1 MGIVFASESAM
12 KKKLFLT
19 FLFSLFLSLS
29 FGQTLTPDEFI
40 FHRVKKN
47 ETLYG
52 LAKEYGVT
60 EAQLLEYN
68 PLLEK
73 IGLKRRMTV
82 RIPVYGRKIS
92 KTKETKAEKTVA
104 FQYHTV
110 APKETKWR
118 LAYRYGTTI
127 QVLDSLNPQLKD
139 GLKIGQE
146 IRIPIAEEENEI
158 PEFDSA
164 FNYYKVLPKEGYY
177 RIEKKLGVTQT
188 VLDSLNPILLVD
200 GLKAG
205 MILKVPGMASG
216 NLKVESD
223 LLVERPNL
231 QDSLIVKDAI
241 KLSLLLPFN
250 LKTINLDSVA
260 DTAALLKGRNLSTIA
275 LDFYSGVLSALEAAK
290 RQGITVELDVFDT
303 ANNTQTLQKIIQEE
317 KLETSDA
324 IIGPLIPSNFDFV
337 SQQAR
342 LQNTPKIA
350 PLSSMPVVLRKNVF
364 QTITPEKFYR
374 EKMYHYLDQVL
385 DSTQN
390 VLIIADAANSA
401 TERALK
407 QRFPWSQTMR
417 PQSGNYVLPETVD
430 SLLLDSRPNKVILE
444 SNSFALITSVISQMN
459 AQNSEDRNVQ
469 LFTTY
474 KGNIYENDNLSLK
487 IMGGIQFTYPA
498 GSYPLQW
505 IEEHPFVVNYKQR
518 FGKLPSKEAIRA
530 YDVTRDLIQRLTVK
544 ESLSAAVAIGET
556 EQVENRFHYVPESNG
571 SFVNKG
577 LYLLQHQSY
586 EIIEIKEWGDSTLSS
601 Y

>member
-1 MGIVFASESAM
+1 MGIVFASYTAM

-290 RQGITVELDVFDT
+290 QQGITVELDVFDT

-430 SLLLDSRPNKVILE
+430 SLLLDSKPNKVILE

>member
-12 KKKLFLT
+12 KKKIFLT

-290 RQGITVELDVFDT
+290 QQGITVELDVFDT

-430 SLLLDSRPNKVILE
+430 SLLLDSKPNKVILE

>member
-290 RQGITVELDVFDT
+290 QQGITVELDVFDT

-430 SLLLDSRPNKVILE
+430 SLLLDSKPNKVILE

>member
-290 RQGITVELDVFDT
+290 QQGITVELDVFDT

-430 SLLLDSRPNKVILE
+430 SLLLDSKPNKVILE

-498 GSYPLQW
+498 GSYSLQW

>member
-290 RQGITVELDVFDT
+290 QQGITVELDVFDT

-390 VLIIADAANSA
+390 VLIIADAANSD

-430 SLLLDSRPNKVILE
+430 SLLLDSKPNKVILE

>member
-231 QDSLIVKDAI
+231 QDSLIIKDAI

-290 RQGITVELDVFDT
+290 QQGITVELDVFDT

-430 SLLLDSRPNKVILE
+430 SLLLDSKPNKVILE

>member
-290 RQGITVELDVFDT
+290 QQGITVELDVFDT

>member
-68 PLLEK
+68 PLLQK

-290 RQGITVELDVFDT
+290 QQGITVELDVFDT

-430 SLLLDSRPNKVILE
+430 SLLLDSKPNKVILE

>member
-118 LAYRYGTTI
+118 LAYRFGTTI

-290 RQGITVELDVFDT
+290 QQGITVELDVFDT

-430 SLLLDSRPNKVILE
+430 SLLLDSKPNKVILE